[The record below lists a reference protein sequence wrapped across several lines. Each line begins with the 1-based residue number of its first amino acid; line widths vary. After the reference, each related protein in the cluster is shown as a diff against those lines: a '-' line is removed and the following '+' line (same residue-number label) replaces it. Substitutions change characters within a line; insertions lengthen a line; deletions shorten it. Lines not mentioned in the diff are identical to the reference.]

1 MSKLKKN
8 LKRNIIKNITI
19 SQTTRNFVVFLK
31 RFVKNRTALLGI
43 IIISSFIFCAIFASI
58 IAPFDPLKIGVAA
71 PFMPPNWKHLM
82 GTSDMGK
89 DVFSGFIF
97 GARVSLIIGFLAAF
111 TSTTIGIIIG
121 ATSGYYGGN
130 VDFFLMKIT
139 ELFQIVPQFFLA
151 IVIVALFGSGIGKI
165 IFVIGIL
172 SWPITARLV
181 RSEFLSLREREF
193 VDALRLITAGD
204 IRIVFGEILPNVTAP
219 IIVNTSLQVAR
230 AIIIEAGLSFLGLG
244 DLSLVS
250 WGTMLNEAQDVLRRA
265 WWMAVFPGLGILLL
279 TMGLNLLGD
288 GLNDALNP
296 KLKEKIQRRAV

>member
-1 MSKLKKN
+1 MTKPKKS
-8 LKRNIIKNITI
+8 LKRNIFKNRSR
-19 SQTTRNFVVFLK
+19 SQITRNFAVFLG
-31 RFVKNRTALLGI
+31 RFVKNRTAFLGI
-43 IIISSFIFCAIFASI
+43 IIVSIFMFCAIFASI
-58 IAPFDPLKIGVAA
+58 IAPFDPLKIGVAE
-71 PFMPPNWKHLM
+71 PFIPPNWKHLM

-89 DVFSGFIF
+89 DIFSGFIF

-121 ATSGYYGGN
+121 ATSGYYGGKI
-130 VDFFLMKIT
+130 DFFFMKIT
-139 ELFQIVPQFFLA
+139 ELFQIVPRFFLA
-151 IVIVALFGSGIGKI
+151 IVIIALFGSGIGKI

-193 VDALRLITAGD
+193 VDALRLLTAGD
-204 IRIVFGEILPNVTAP
+204 MRIIFSEILPNVAAP

-230 AIIIEAGLSFLGLG
+230 AILIEAGLSFLGLG

-250 WGTMLNEAQDVLRRA
+250 WGTMLNEAQIVLRRA
-265 WWMAVFPGLGILLL
+265 WWMAVFPGLGLLL
-279 TMGLNLLGD
+279 LMMGLNLLGD

-296 KLKEKIQRRAV
+296 KLKENIQRKAV